1 MTDEIR
7 AKLEKFEAM
16 RLPDDAAPI
25 RSSDWFG
32 IRLAIAAIAA
42 VLLAVPVS
50 WVVKSYFEAKSYNRL
65 TGAHATTWDAM
76 WVELRVQ
83 DSPKAQ

>member
-1 MTDEIR
+1 MNENTKDNI
-7 AKLEKFEAM
+7 KWVLVI
-16 RLPDDAAPI
+16 LLLI
-25 RSSDWFG
+25 SC
-32 IRLAIAAIAA
+32 LAIGPT
-42 VLLAVPVS
+42 V

-83 DSPKAQ
+83 DSPK

>member
-1 MTDEIR
+1 MKHKMTLVEW
-7 AKLEKFEAM
+7 LT
-16 RLPDDAAPI
+16 
-25 RSSDWFG
+25 
-32 IRLAIAAIAA
+32 IAAIAA
-42 VLLAVPVS
+42 IVLGAPAS
-50 WVVKSYFEAKSYNRL
+50 WVVKSYFEAQAYNRL

>member
-1 MTDEIR
+1 MST
-7 AKLEKFEAM
+7 ATEKTSEQN
-16 RLPDDAAPI
+16 RPAPI
-25 RSSDWFG
+25 RSSVWFC
-32 IRLAIAAIAA
+32 ITAIAAI
-42 VLLAVPVS
+42 LLAPPAI
-50 WVVKSYFEAKSYNRL
+50 WIVKSYFEARAYNRL